1 MVSHVIFPEN
11 KYKSGIWEYIF
22 IRLHETCIYWRLKS
36 KLKCLK
42 TQKTNLYALLKKKK
56 KVFVIISLFFFP
68 LFIQTNFPGQIANV
82 MFLMRS
88 RSCWLH
94 YSEVLLFVITS
105 NHRFMIVFSDFVRL
119 WSLYKYKKN
128 PNHFTFLKPVTE
140 TFVASLPCSIIMII
154 NIIYFHHLNC
164 KCYCLRFHMQTFD
177 YQLSIYANRIYNS
190 LALSTEE

>member
-22 IRLHETCIYWRLKS
+22 IRLHETFFYWRLKS

-56 KVFVIISLFFFP
+56 SVYNYFSIFFP

-105 NHRFMIVFSDFVRL
+105 NHCFMIVFSDFVRL
-119 WSLYKYKKN
+119 WSLYKDKKKPQPFYIFKACDRN
-128 PNHFTFLKPVTE
+128 FCCKPSMLNHHDHQYNI
-140 TFVASLPCSIIMII
+140 LPS
-154 NIIYFHHLNC
+154 FELQV
-164 KCYCLRFHMQTFD
+164 LLLAFP
-177 YQLSIYANRIYNS
+177 YANIR
-190 LALSTEE
+190 LSA